1 MDLRI
6 LFENGDMVAV
16 EKPQGMPAQP
26 DRTGDADLLSL
37 LSAQMKQELGLVHRL
52 DRPVG
57 GIMVFAKTKQAE
69 AALSKMM
76 QAGGWQ
82 KSYLTVLWGTLEE
95 KSGTWTDY
103 LFKNA
108 RTNLSEVVSASRK
121 GAKKAILHYQVLAE
135 TMWNDQPLSLV
146 EITLE
151 TGRHHQIRV
160 QTSHHGAPIWGDR
173 KYNTLQSMRGIG
185 NMALW
190 SWKLEGKWEKQKD
203 GFSIRSLPSD
213 MPFSLFSEK
222 LGEL

>member
-76 QAGGWQ
+76 QAGGWR
-82 KSYLTVLWGTLEE
+82 KSYLAVLWGTLEE

-121 GAKKAILHYQVLAE
+121 APRKLFCIIRYLQKPCGMNSPFLWWKSHWKQGGTIRFVSRLPITAHPFGAIENIIHYS
-135 TMWNDQPLSLV
+135 P
-146 EITLE
+146 
-151 TGRHHQIRV
+151 
-160 QTSHHGAPIWGDR
+160 
-173 KYNTLQSMRGIG
+173 
-185 NMALW
+185 
-190 SWKLEGKWEKQKD
+190 
-203 GFSIRSLPSD
+203 
-213 MPFSLFSEK
+213 
-222 LGEL
+222 

>member
-1 MDLRI
+1 MEIWWLWKNHRAC
-6 LFENGDMVAV
+6 LLSQTE
-16 EKPQGMPAQP
+16 QGMQTCFPCCSP
-26 DRTGDADLLSL
+26 DETRIGIGASSGSPGWGDYGFCQDETG
-37 LSAQMKQELGLVHRL
+37 G
-52 DRPVG
+52 
-57 GIMVFAKTKQAE
+57 

-76 QAGGWQ
+76 QACGWR

-135 TMWNDQPLSLV
+135 TMWNEQPLSLV

-173 KYNTLQSMRGIG
+173 KYNTLQPMRDVG

-190 SWKLEGKWEKQKD
+190 SWKLEGKWEKQKE

>member
-6 LFENGDMVAV
+6 LFENADMVAV

-26 DRTGDADLLSL
+26 DRTGDGDLLSL

-52 DRPVG
+52 DRHVG

-76 QAGGWQ
+76 QAGGWK

-108 RTNLSEVVSASRK
+108 RTNLSEVVFPSRK

-135 TMWNDQPLSLV
+135 TMWNEQPLSLV

-173 KYNTLQSMRGIG
+173 KYNTLQPMVMEVGRKMG
-185 NMALW
+185 
-190 SWKLEGKWEKQKD
+190 KTEGWFFHSFLAK
-203 GFSIRSLPSD
+203 
-213 MPFSLFSEK
+213 
-222 LGEL
+222 

>member
-6 LFENGDMVAV
+6 LFENTDMVAV

-37 LSAQMKQELGLVHRL
+37 LSAQLKQELGLVHRL

-69 AALSKMM
+69 AALSKMI
-76 QAGGWQ
+76 
-82 KSYLTVLWGTLEE
+82 WGTLEE

-135 TMWNDQPLSLV
+135 TMWNEQPLSLV

-173 KYNTLQSMRGIG
+173 KYNTLQPMRGVG

-203 GFSIRSLPSD
+203 GFSIRSLPSE